1 VHVLYCC
8 RVENVSSVTLNA
20 DNIRFKSTE
29 DHSKWAAAYKDW
41 VCIGDINRMVRITYI
56 VYRYKFHVRKKLG
69 SGPATASVIQRSAT
83 VHFPV
88 WVWACSFLFLLS

>member
-1 VHVLYCC
+1 MYVLYCC

-41 VCIGDINRMVRITYI
+41 VCIGDINRMVCVTYI
-56 VYRYKFHVRKKLG
+56 VYRYKFHVQKNLG
-69 SGPATASVIQRSAT
+69 SGLATASVIQRRLK
-83 VHFPV
+83 FPRRWKV
-88 WVWACSFLFLLS
+88 EKRNIR